1 MKNIEASVGV
11 IHTQEQKAR
20 DEGEIEGEEEEYIW
34 KANETL
40 FYLKGNPDCYLVVG
54 GEWHGN
60 KAGEVIGDVDLYF
73 RHILNRQ
80 RCESVWDAVDGYACF
95 DDRWAD
101 AWEKLAMHIEDI
113 PNLEKIVCR
122 ERGEMMIPR

>member
-40 FYLKGNPDCYLVVG
+40 FYLKRNPDCYLVVG

-101 AWEKLAMHIEDI
+101 DWETLAMHIEDI
-113 PNLEKIVCR
+113 PNLEKTVCT
-122 ERGEMMIPR
+122 ERSVEL

>member
-11 IHTQEQKAR
+11 IPIPEQKAR

-101 AWEKLAMHIEDI
+101 DFEKIATHIEDL
-113 PNLEKIVCR
+113 PNLEKIIR
-122 ERGEMMIPR
+122 TERSMMI